1 MAATIPTAWQEHDDV
16 TLEEVR
22 ALKQLTDA
30 KIAAIRAEDAA
41 DTL

>member
-1 MAATIPTAWQEHDDV
+1 MAASIPTAWQEHDDV
-16 TLEEVR
+16 TLEKVR

>member
-1 MAATIPTAWQEHDDV
+1 MAASIPTAWQELDDV